1 MSPETTQDLSK
12 TLLHQALDQ
21 TQLPTDIQLLDIT
34 MRDGAHV
41 VDFSNMERI
50 QLTTCL
56 AELGVHRI
64 EIESRAYV
72 IRRQS
77 IYPPDDHWKTLKE
90 ITQLGLDS
98 AIFTQRNVADGQAG
112 INRALQCDVHHIVLQ
127 EPVQRGWLA
136 QQRQTE
142 DERLQVIQ
150 DLIQYAKA
158 HGCYVTFFN
167 SHIFKADP
175 TYLLQVITAAVDAG
189 ADSLCITD
197 SEGLGTPHAF
207 HNLVTQYLEV
217 TKGRIPIETHPH
229 NDFGLALAN
238 TLAGYEAGASIIHCS
253 VNGLGSRA
261 GNTRLEECVI
271 VLRTLYD
278 QDLGL
283 EYSRLHDVCELV
295 ELIQQWPTA
304 KNKPFYGYGIHQAPY
319 DLTSFGKIPHRK

>member
-1 MSPETTQDLSK
+1 MSQETAQDLSQ
-12 TLLHQALDQ
+12 TLLHQAI
-21 TQLPTDIQLLDIT
+21 TRSQLPTDIQLLDIT

-41 VDFSNMERI
+41 VNFSNTERL
-50 QLTTCL
+50 QLATCL
-56 AELGVHRI
+56 GELGVHRI

-77 IYPPDDHWKTLKE
+77 IYSPEDHWKTLKE
-90 ITQLGLDS
+90 IVQLGLNS
-98 AIFTQRNVADGQAG
+98 VIFTQRNVADGQAG
-112 INRALQCDVHHIVLQ
+112 IDRALQCDVNHIVLQ

-136 QQRQTE
+136 QQRQTK

-150 DLIQYAKA
+150 ELIQYAKA

-167 SHIFKADP
+167 SHIFKADLA
-175 TYLLQVITAAVDAG
+175 YLRQVITAGVEAG

-197 SEGLGTPHAF
+197 SEGIGTPHAF

-217 TKGRIPIETHPH
+217 TKRRVPIETHPH

-271 VLRTLYD
+271 ALQTLYD

-304 KNKPFYGYGIHQAPY
+304 KNKPFYGYGVQQAPY
-319 DLTSFGKIPHRK
+319 DLSRFGKTPHHK

>member
-1 MSPETTQDLSK
+1 MSQETTHDLSK
-12 TLLHQALDQ
+12 TFLQQAVDH

-41 VDFSNMERI
+41 VDFSNTERL
-50 QLTTCL
+50 QLTTSL
-56 AELGVHRI
+56 GELGAHRI

-72 IRRQS
+72 IRHQS
-77 IYPPDDHWKTLKE
+77 IYPPEDHWKTLKE
-90 ITQLGLDS
+90 ITQLGLKS
-98 AIFTQRNVADGQAG
+98 TIFTQRNVADGQAG
-112 INRALQCDVHHIVLQ
+112 IDRALQCGVSNIVLQ

-136 QQRQTE
+136 QQGQTA

-167 SHIFKADP
+167 SHIFKADLN
-175 TYLLQVITAAVDAG
+175 YLLQVIAAGVEAG

-207 HNLVTQYLEV
+207 RYLVTRYLDV
-217 TKGRIPIETHPH
+217 TKGRVPIETHPH

-238 TLAGYEAGASIIHCS
+238 TLAGFEAGASIIHCS

-271 VLRTLYD
+271 ALRTLYD
-278 QDLGL
+278 LDLGL
-283 EYSRLHDVCELV
+283 EYSRLHDVCTLV
-295 ELIQQWPTA
+295 ERIQQWPTA
-304 KNKPFYGYGIHQAPY
+304 KNKPFYGYGVQQAPY
-319 DLTSFGKIPHRK
+319 DLSNFGKTLQQK